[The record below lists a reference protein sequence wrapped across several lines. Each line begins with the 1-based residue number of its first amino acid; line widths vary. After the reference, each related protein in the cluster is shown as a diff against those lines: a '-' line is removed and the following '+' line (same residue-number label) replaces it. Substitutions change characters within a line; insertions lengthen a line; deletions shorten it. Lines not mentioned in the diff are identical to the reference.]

1 MIELLVNVAAA
12 SIFAFVIAFVWS
24 YLVWHYRNQ

>member
-1 MIELLVNVAAA
+1 MTEMLVNVAAA
-12 SIFAFVIAFVWS
+12 SVFAFVIAFVMA